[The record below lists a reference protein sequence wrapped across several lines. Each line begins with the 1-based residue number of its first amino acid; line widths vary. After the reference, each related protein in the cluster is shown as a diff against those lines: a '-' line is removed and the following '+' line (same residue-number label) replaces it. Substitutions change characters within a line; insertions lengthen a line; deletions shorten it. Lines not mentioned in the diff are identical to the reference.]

1 MLAPFESLMQVEY
14 TLNCGS
20 WRLMWLAFACRE
32 GFCFALTWIGGQQ
45 PDQMHLVSGIALY
58 TK

>member
-1 MLAPFESLMQVEY
+1 MQVEY

-45 PDQMHLVSGIALY
+45 PDQMHSVSGIALY